1 MSFGQI
7 STNNSEV
14 CFRELFDM
22 VIADPPFLSE
32 ECATKTSVTVKYL
45 AKKDAK
51 LLYCTGNLIILWLSI
66 RPYKNYF
73 IFASLV

>member
-14 CFRELFDM
+14 SFRELFDM

-45 AKKDAK
+45 AKKDAQ
-51 LLYCTGNLIILWLSI
+51 LLYCTGNVTILWLNISV
-66 RPYKNYF
+66 
-73 IFASLV
+73 L